1 MSEGGNKGSPS
12 SDAAAGF
19 YGAVILL
26 VNAALAW
33 SQFRDHFSWGA
44 MGIALFASPLVNCTM
59 LFTSFLLAPADHE
72 SQRFYLSVTI
82 GLPVLLILCQLALFF
97 VIR

>member
-1 MSEGGNKGSPS
+1 MNEGEHKGPPP
-12 SDAAAGF
+12 SDAAAGI
-19 YGAVILL
+19 YAAVVLL

-44 MGIALFASPLVNCTM
+44 MGIALFISPLVNCGM
-59 LFTSFLLAPADHE
+59 LFASFVFAPADRE
-72 SQRFYLSVTI
+72 SQTFYLSVAI
-82 GLPVLLILCQLALFF
+82 VLPLLLIACQLVLF